1 MNPRVLL
8 LAAAAALAAGG
19 PARAENFRC
28 GDRLV
33 YEGDSAETVRAR
45 CGPPT
50 EIRQQRTRVP
60 PVIWRNGRPL
70 RLPGGDREVVVD
82 IWIYNLGP
90 DRLMRRLRLE
100 DGVVVEITTLGY
112 CHR

>member
-1 MNPRVLL
+1 MSPRLLL
-8 LAAAAALAAGG
+8 LAAAVALGAAG
-19 PARAENFRC
+19 PVRAENFRC
-28 GDRLV
+28 GNLLV
-33 YEGDSAETVRAR
+33 YEGDTAETVRAR

-50 EIRQQRTRVP
+50 EIQQQRTRVP

-90 DRLMRRLRLE
+90 NRLMRRLRLE
-100 DGVVVEITTLGY
+100 DGVVVEIT
-112 CHR
+112 